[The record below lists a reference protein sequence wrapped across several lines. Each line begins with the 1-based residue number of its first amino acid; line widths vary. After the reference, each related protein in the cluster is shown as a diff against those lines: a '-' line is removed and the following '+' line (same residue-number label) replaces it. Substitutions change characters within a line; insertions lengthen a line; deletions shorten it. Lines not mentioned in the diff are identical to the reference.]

1 MAGRRT
7 ERFRVHSLATVAL
20 GVAVLVAAAAATP
33 FFNVGSEA
41 TIKVTAAVDE
51 ILIEPGGAA
60 LLPITLEFPPT
71 LHLNSRPAPS
81 FAVKAPSG
89 LSVSAIELQGE
100 HYFDDFL
107 EAELYEGKVTVLV
120 GLSAAA
126 SLSGSHTLQG
136 DLTYYPCSDADMT
149 CFEKIDPVRVQVSV
163 GEGAVSAGGSSS
175 APGVEGGYSP
185 LKDPGASLADRV
197 SDSFG
202 KSLLLAYALV
212 FLGGILASFTPCVYP
227 MIPITVAV
235 IGAGSA
241 GSRSRGFKLSLVYVL
256 GIAITYS
263 VLGAAAAGTGAAF
276 GSFTQTFP
284 VLIGIGLLLCVLGTS
299 MFGFF
304 EIQPPAFLANLQS
317 KRGQGTVGILL
328 MGAITGLVAS
338 PCLGPVLLALLAWIA
353 KTGDVL
359 QGFTLLFVFALGMGL
374 LLIAIGTFAGVLAA
388 LPKSGGWMVRVKEL
402 LGLILFGAGVYY
414 VGLALATVGVPE
426 KATWLVALGLALAV
440 LGFAVKGG
448 QKSESEEAATPA
460 ASGVKRHLR
469 AGVGVIMVAVGA
481 YLAIVGLSM
490 SGVTPAWLG
499 TSPSGTASQ
508 QEGGVAWS
516 GSYESAIERAQ
527 ARNMPVMIDFTAD
540 WCVYCKK
547 LDSDVFTDERVVAE
561 SDRFVTIK
569 VDADRHKDIVRAHEV
584 LGLPTIVFL
593 DSAGAEAA
601 RIESYVS
608 ADAFLEKMK
617 GVR

>member
-1 MAGRRT
+1 M
-7 ERFRVHSLATVAL
+7 
-20 GVAVLVAAAAATP
+20 
-33 FFNVGSEA
+33 
-41 TIKVTAAVDE
+41 
-51 ILIEPGGAA
+51 
-60 LLPITLEFPPT
+60 
-71 LHLNSRPAPS
+71 
-81 FAVKAPSG
+81 
-89 LSVSAIELQGE
+89 
-100 HYFDDFL
+100 
-107 EAELYEGKVTVLV
+107 
-120 GLSAAA
+120 
-126 SLSGSHTLQG
+126 
-136 DLTYYPCSDADMT
+136 
-149 CFEKIDPVRVQVSV
+149 
-163 GEGAVSAGGSSS
+163 GAV
-175 APGVEGGYSP
+175 
-185 LKDPGASLADRV
+185 
-197 SDSFG
+197 
-202 KSLLLAYALV
+202 
-212 FLGGILASFTPCVYP
+212 
-227 MIPITVAV
+227 
-235 IGAGSA
+235 
-241 GSRSRGFKLSLVYVL
+241 
-256 GIAITYS
+256 
-263 VLGAAAAGTGAAF
+263 
-276 GSFTQTFP
+276 
-284 VLIGIGLLLCVLGTS
+284 
-299 MFGFF
+299 
-304 EIQPPAFLANLQS
+304 
-317 KRGQGTVGILL
+317 
-328 MGAITGLVAS
+328 TGLVAS

-414 VGLALATVGVPE
+414 VGLALAAVGVPE

-448 QKSESEEAATPA
+448 QKGESEEPAAPA

-469 AGVGVIMVAVGA
+469 AGVGVIMVVIGA
-481 YLAIVGLSM
+481 YLAIVGLSV

-499 TSPSGTASQ
+499 SSPSGTVSQ

-516 GSYESAIERAQ
+516 GSYESAVERAQ
-527 ARNMPVMIDFTAD
+527 AGNMPVMIDFTAD

-617 GVR
+617 RVR